1 MAQQI
6 VPTLP
11 HQYEI
16 VPEVPATYTKEGATA
31 GIRCKLC
38 GEWLLEPQTVPKK
51 EIDFVIGDLDGDGK
65 LTIHDATVLQQF
77 LAELATLDLNDEKTF
92 LKADVNGDGKVNVR
106 DVTAIQRKLAE
117 ITP

>member
-1 MAQQI
+1 
-6 VPTLP
+6 
-11 HQYEI
+11 
-16 VPEVPATYTKEGATA
+16 
-31 GIRCKLC
+31 KLC

-51 EIDFVIGDLDGDGK
+51 EIDFVIGDLDGDDR

-77 LAELATLDLNDEKTF
+77 LAEFATLDLNDEKTF